1 MSMLHRSFSIFLI
14 VVSLFI
20 SNIANGKEYF
30 VKQIINGD
38 TIRLDTGQIVKYI
51 GIETPELNLKEG
63 GSEFFAKQA
72 SRYNHKL
79 VFMKKIRLEFDKQ
92 KEDSDGRML
101 AYVFVKKTF
110 VNAELIKLGYAKAH
124 IVPPNDKYK
133 KVFLDYEK
141 KAKISEKG
149 LWQETKKDTETFY
162 IGNKRS
168 YTFHRPSC
176 KSVDKIPEKSKII
189 FRSRADAIKIGYV
202 PDKMC
207 KP

>member
-1 MSMLHRSFSIFLI
+1 MMRTSFSIVLI

-20 SNIANGKEYF
+20 SNIAQSKEY
-30 VKQIINGD
+30 VVRKIINGD
-38 TIRLDTGQIVKYI
+38 TIQLDTGETVRYI

-63 GSEFFAKQA
+63 GSEFYAKQA
-72 SRYNHKL
+72 SKYNQKL
-79 VFMKKIRLEFDKQ
+79 VFMKKVRLEFDKERKD
-92 KEDSDGRML
+92 KEGGTL
-101 AYVFVKKTF
+101 AYVFVKNVF
-110 VNAELIKLGYAKAH
+110 VNVELIKLGYARAN

-133 KVFLDYEK
+133 NMFLDYEK
-141 KAKISEKG
+141 KAKQSEKG
-149 LWQETKKDTETFY
+149 LWQETKKDTETSY

-168 YTFHRPSC
+168 YVFHRPSC

-189 FRSRADAIKIGYV
+189 FRNRADAIKIGYI